1 MLASPRPTLYG
12 SNKVRYVK
20 MAPRTAYAMANV
32 LIVDDEEMDRFLTSR
47 IIQEAGHTP
56 FFAGDGEA
64 AMQMYKENDI
74 TLVITDLRMPKVDG
88 LSLIRGIRA
97 YDPDAA
103 IIAVSGLAQHLE
115 AAKESGAVAGLV
127 KPIAPQD
134 LIDTIQEV
142 LGKLPP
148 RPVRP
153 RRPTGEDLFGN

>member
-1 MLASPRPTLYG
+1 
-12 SNKVRYVK
+12 
-20 MAPRTAYAMANV
+20 
-32 LIVDDEEMDRFLTSR
+32 
-47 IIQEAGHTP
+47 
-56 FFAGDGEA
+56 
-64 AMQMYKENDI
+64 MQMYKENDI
-74 TLVITDLRMPKVDG
+74 DLVITDLRMPKVDG

-115 AAKESGAVAGLV
+115 AAKDSGAVAGLV
-127 KPIAPQD
+127 KPVAPQD

-148 RPVRP
+148 RQVRL